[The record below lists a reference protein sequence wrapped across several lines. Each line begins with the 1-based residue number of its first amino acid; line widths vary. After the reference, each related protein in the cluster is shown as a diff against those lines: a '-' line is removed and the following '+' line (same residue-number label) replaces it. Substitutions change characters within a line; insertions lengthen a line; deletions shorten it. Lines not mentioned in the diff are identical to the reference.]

1 MLKRE
6 LVSNIINNLKLL
18 NKDDHVSRRY
28 ILNTALAEATTL
40 IAQKLTDKS
49 IFREDNIYRTIEFL
63 EMEKIDVVKC
73 GIYEFRKCNNL
84 VRSKHKLPKLLY
96 SRYGNSILEVT
107 SVDGSVIFL
116 PTTLSDYK
124 LFRKRILSARTKN
137 IKFYYVQDGY
147 LYLPDCEF
155 EYVNVT
161 LITLDTKKV
170 EDLSTCKDCNDGKGN
185 EKCKSQW
192 DYEFI
197 CPDKLLTT
205 VINETFKKAT
215 MLRQVVEDNLP
226 NMDSN
231 QKTHGKV

>member
-28 ILNTALAEATTL
+28 ILNTAYAEATTL

-49 IFREDNIYRTIEFL
+49 IFREDNIYSVIECL
-63 EMEKIDVVKC
+63 AMEKIDVVKC
-73 GIYEFRKCNNL
+73 GIYEFKKCDHL
-84 VRSKHKLPKLLY
+84 VKSKEKLPKLLY

-107 SVDGSVIFL
+107 SVDGSVIFI

-124 LFRKRILSARTKN
+124 LFRKRILTSRSKR

-155 EYVNVT
+155 ENVNVT
-161 LITLDTKKV
+161 LITLDIKKV
-170 EDLSTCKDCNDGKGN
+170 DDLSNCKDCDD
-185 EKCKSQW
+185 CKSQW

-215 MLRQVVEDNLP
+215 MLRQVAVDELP
-226 NMDSN
+226 NLDSN
-231 QKTHGKV
+231 QKSSGKV